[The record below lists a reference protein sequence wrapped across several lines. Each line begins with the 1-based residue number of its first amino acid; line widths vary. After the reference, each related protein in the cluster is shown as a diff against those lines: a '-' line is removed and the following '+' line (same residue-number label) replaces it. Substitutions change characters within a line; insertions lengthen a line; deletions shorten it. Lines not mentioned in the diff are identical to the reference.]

1 MKSQPTLNRSIEADV
16 RPVGRFL
23 RFGLASI
30 TTLVLGGI
38 ILGVAYATGMLVGV
52 YERWFPAELG
62 CLVTFAP
69 VVGIAAAAYPRR

>member
-1 MKSQPTLNRSIEADV
+1 
-16 RPVGRFL
+16 
-23 RFGLASI
+23 
-30 TTLVLGGI
+30 
-38 ILGVAYATGMLVGV
+38 MLVGV